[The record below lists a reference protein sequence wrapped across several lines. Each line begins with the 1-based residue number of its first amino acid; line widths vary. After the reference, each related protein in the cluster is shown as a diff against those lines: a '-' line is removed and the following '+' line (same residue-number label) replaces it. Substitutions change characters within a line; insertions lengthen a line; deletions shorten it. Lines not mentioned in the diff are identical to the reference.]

1 MVPGGQEIGADGVPF
16 TRPASV
22 INNQTG
28 EWVPQPQSRAT
39 TATPRAQ
46 YDAMKKGDVYIGTD
60 GKQYIKG

>member
-1 MVPGGQEIGADGVPF
+1 MPF